1 MPAARY
7 GVWVAGLRIPG
18 AGSEPRRRPYPD
30 PGDGGGLCVVAVP
43 EGVGGVENGGVVT
56 ALPNGVPEV
65 AVELPV
71 VAGGVTGLVTSGSVV
86 AVEVAEEEGA
96 LGDTSG
102 VGPGAEGDGLV
113 AGCGRG
119 PLGSTRSEAWGRRS
133 SPTAI
138 PATARAEPAARCA
151 ARVRR
156 RAETPAWRRSRCFGS
171 KDAGSWVSRI
181 NCASRRSK

>member
-1 MPAARY
+1 M
-7 GVWVAGLRIPG
+7 
-18 AGSEPRRRPYPD
+18 
-30 PGDGGGLCVVAVP
+30 VAVP
-43 EGVGGVENGGVVT
+43 EGGGGVENGGVVT
-56 ALPNGVPEV
+56 ALPDGVPEV

-71 VAGGVTGLVTSGSVV
+71 AAGGVAGSVISGSAG

-96 LGDTSG
+96 LGDTTG
-102 VGPGAEGDGLV
+102 VVPGAEGVGLV

-119 PLGSTRSEAWGRRS
+119 LLGSTRSGASGRRS
-133 SPTAI
+133 SPTAS

-156 RAETPAWRRSRCFGS
+156 RAEMPAWRLSRCLGS

-181 NCASRRSK
+181 ICASRRSK